1 MFWPPP
7 PHATATLVMA
17 ASASP
22 NSARN
27 IGLILLRGDVGVHLS
42 PSVQFSSEG
51 AMGLLDGI
59 IGGAVGAEMVTV
71 VNGLIQRHGGIS
83 GILQQFQAQGLGDTV
98 KSWVSTGPNQPIS
111 PDQVHKA
118 LGSDT
123 ITELAAKLGISPQ
136 ELSAKLSTVLPQV
149 VDKMTPT
156 GVVPPGQ

>member
-1 MFWPPP
+1 
-7 PHATATLVMA
+7 
-17 ASASP
+17 
-22 NSARN
+22 
-27 IGLILLRGDVGVHLS
+27 
-42 PSVQFSSEG
+42 
-51 AMGLLDGI
+51 MGLLDGI

-71 VNGLIQRHGGIS
+71 VNGLLQRHGGIS

-156 GVVPPGQ
+156 GVVPPWQ